1 MVYLMQTPAKVS
13 PLQFLLLASSKQNK
27 EIQTLQSNLNAES
40 FYVLIFSF
48 LPTSAFIPQP
58 RIDCKYLWESGFV
71 YASEAKCFGVYVT
84 NSCLLLYLIDLCS
97 I

>member
-13 PLQFLLLASSKQNK
+13 PLQFLLLASSKRNK

-48 LPTSAFIPQP
+48 LPTSAFIPP
-58 RIDCKYLWESGFV
+58 SPELT
-71 YASEAKCFGVYVT
+71 ASIFGNLALFMPQKLNVT